1 VTAETPA
8 RGLLEELR
16 NEGLKITAPRSLVI
30 EHVARREDNFTA
42 EELAAELAA
51 IGRAT
56 VYRTVKLLLEHG
68 LICRVILGDGSVC
81 YRVSHRAHHHHLVC
95 VACGATEDVHLS
107 DVEAVL
113 NGVREATEYELLGH
127 RIEVYGICPA
137 CKASGRIV
145 DTSSFEQHHHQSL
158 R

>member
-1 VTAETPA
+1 
-8 RGLLEELR
+8 
-16 NEGLKITAPRSLVI
+16 
-30 EHVARREDNFTA
+30 
-42 EELAAELAA
+42 
-51 IGRAT
+51 
-56 VYRTVKLLLEHG
+56 
-68 LICRVILGDGSVC
+68 
-81 YRVSHRAHHHHLVC
+81 
-95 VACGATEDVHLS
+95 
-107 DVEAVL
+107 VL